1 MNAPSMHHHIQAP
14 KLWSWERQDPI
25 APAIKVGN
33 LIFVAGQIALDP
45 DGNLVG
51 RDDLAVQANR
61 CFQNIQEVLARLGAG
76 MSDVVKLTTYFSGH
90 LDEGRARDYWGVR
103 ERYFGPNGPAST
115 GVLVAGLILP
125 DCLLEIEAIAVVN
138 NKDQPN

>member
-1 MNAPSMHHHIQAP
+1 MNAPSRHHHVQAP
-14 KLWSWERQDPI
+14 KLWSWEQQDPI
-25 APAIKVGN
+25 APAVKVGN

-45 DGNLVG
+45 EGNLVG
-51 RDDLAVQANR
+51 KDDLAAQADR

-90 LDEGRARDYWGVR
+90 LDESLAKEYWRVR
-103 ERYFGPNGPAST
+103 ESYFGANGPAST

-125 DCLLEIEAIAVVN
+125 ECLLEIEAIAVVD
-138 NKDQPN
+138 NKDPVN